1 VHGVIAAPAKE
12 REGEVFLKPNIAATQ
27 ALTCGADQVLPA
39 KGAISLKSMKSTDG
53 PLQPQQRAAA
63 RGRFPK
69 ILFLSAALTLLK

>member
-1 VHGVIAAPAKE
+1 
-12 REGEVFLKPNIAATQ
+12 
-27 ALTCGADQVLPA
+27 LPA